1 MTRSLFEDMNSRI
14 FEDKLPH
21 DLEIRWNAR
30 LNTTAGIT
38 VSVYPPIYL
47 HAHTQTHT
55 HTLTFFLAPLRS
67 PRASAGTPP

>member
-14 FEDKLPH
+14 FEDQLPH

-38 VSVYPPIYL
+38 VCECVSLSPP
-47 HAHTQTHT
+47 
-55 HTLTFFLAPLRS
+55 PP
-67 PRASAGTPP
+67 PRPHPFP